1 MTLTT
6 LTTITTLT
14 PDKQLIT
21 MKILVLNCG
30 SSSIKY
36 ALYNMDDKS
45 VMTSGG
51 AERVGLDGAFVKV
64 KLPNGEKKTVM
75 HDIPEH
81 TEGVKFIFSLLTDPE
96 IGVINDLNEI
106 DAVGHRMV
114 HGGEKFNK
122 SVVLTD
128 EVLKTFEECI
138 DLAPLHNPANLKGV
152 KAVSELMPGLPQVG
166 VFDTAFHQTMPAHS
180 YLYAIPY
187 ELYEKYG
194 VRRYGFH
201 GTSHRY
207 VSKRVCDFLG
217 VNPADKKVIT
227 CHIGNGGSIAA
238 VDGGKCVDTS
248 MGLTPLEGLMMG
260 TRSGDIDGGAIT
272 FLEKKL
278 GLDADGMSNLLNKKS
293 GVLGITGIS
302 SDMREIESAN
312 DEGNERA
319 KLALDMYSYRIK
331 KYVGAYAAAM
341 GGCDII
347 VFTAGVGENQASM
360 REDVC
365 KNMEY
370 MGVKLDVEKN
380 KTIRGEEAIISTP
393 DSKVT
398 VCVIPTDEELM
409 IATDTMNLL

>member
-1 MTLTT
+1 
-6 LTTITTLT
+6 
-14 PDKQLIT
+14 

-36 ALYNMDDKS
+36 ALYNMETKE

-64 KLPNGEKKTVM
+64 KLANGEKKQIM

-96 IGVINDLNEI
+96 IGVIKDLKEI

-122 SVVLTD
+122 SVILTD
-128 EVLKTFEECI
+128 EVLKVFEECS

-166 VFDTAFHQTMPAHS
+166 VFDTAFHQTMPD
-180 YLYAIPY
+180 YAYMYAVPY
-187 ELYEKYG
+187 ELYEKYAI
-194 VRRYGFH
+194 RRYGFH

-207 VSKRVCDFLG
+207 VAKRVCDFLG
-217 VNPADKKVIT
+217 VNPEDKKIIT
-227 CHIGNGGSIAA
+227 CHIGNGASIAA

-248 MGLTPLEGLMMG
+248 MGLTPLEGVMMG
-260 TRSGDIDGGAIT
+260 TRSGDIDGGAVA
-272 FLEKKL
+272 FLQKKL
-278 GLDADGMSNLLNKKS
+278 GLDADGISNLLNKKS
-293 GVLGITGIS
+293 GVLGITELS
-302 SDMREIESAN
+302 SDMREVEAAC
-312 DEGNERA
+312 EKGEPKA
-319 KLALDMYSYRIK
+319 VLAMNMYNYRIK
-331 KYVGAYAAAM
+331 KYIGAYAAAM
-341 GGCDII
+341 GGVDII
-347 VFTAGVGENQASM
+347 VFTAGVGENQWST
-360 REDVC
+360 RQESCEGLEFLGIKIDKEVN
-365 KNMEY
+365 K
-370 MGVKLDVEKN
+370 GLRGVEK
-380 KTIRGEEAIISTP
+380 IISTD

-409 IATDTMNLL
+409 IATDTMELL

>member
-1 MTLTT
+1 
-6 LTTITTLT
+6 
-14 PDKQLIT
+14 

-36 ALYNMDDKS
+36 ALYDMDSKT

-64 KLPNGEKKTVM
+64 KLANGEKKQVM

-96 IGVINDLNEI
+96 IGVIKDLKEI

-122 SVVLTD
+122 SVLLTE
-128 EVLKTFEECI
+128 EVLKVFEECT

-152 KAVSELMPGLPQVG
+152 RAVQELMPGLPQVG
-166 VFDTAFHQTMPAHS
+166 VFDTAFHQTMPKEA
-180 YLYAIPY
+180 YMYAVPY

-207 VSKRVCDFLG
+207 VSQRVCEFLG
-217 VNPADKKVIT
+217 VKPEGKKIIT
-227 CHIGNGGSIAA
+227 CHIDNGASIAA
-238 VDGGKCVDTS
+238 VKDGKCIDTS

-272 FLEKKL
+272 FIQKKL

-293 GVLGITGIS
+293 GMLGITGIS
-302 SDMREIESAN
+302 SDMREIDAACE
-312 DEGNERA
+312 EGNERA
-319 KLALDMYSYRIK
+319 KLAIEMYNYRIR
-331 KYVGAYAAAM
+331 KYIGAYAAAM
-341 GGCDII
+341 DGCDII

-360 REDVC
+360 REKVC
-365 KNMEY
+365 EGLSF
-370 MGVKLDVEKN
+370 MGVKVDVEKN
-380 KTIRGEEAIISTP
+380 SGIHGEEAVISTP

-398 VCVIPTDEELM
+398 VVVIPTDEELM
-409 IATDTMNLL
+409 IATDTMALL

>member
-1 MTLTT
+1 
-6 LTTITTLT
+6 
-14 PDKQLIT
+14 

-51 AERVGLDGAFVKV
+51 AERVGLDNAFVKV
-64 KLPNGEKKTVM
+64 KLPDGEKRKVM

-96 IGVINDLNEI
+96 IGVIKNLKEI

-122 SVVLTD
+122 SVVLND
-128 EVLKTFEECI
+128 EVLKTFEECT

-152 KAVSELMPGLPQVG
+152 RAVSELMPGLPQVG

-180 YLYAIPY
+180 YLYAVPY

-207 VSKRVCDFLG
+207 VAQRVCDFLG
-217 VNPADKKVIT
+217 VDAAGKKVIT

-272 FLEKKL
+272 FIEKKL
-278 GLDADGMSNLLNKKS
+278 GLDADGMSDLLNKKS

-302 SDMREIESAN
+302 SDMREVEAAEA
-312 DEGNERA
+312 EGNERA
-319 KLALDMYSYRIK
+319 VLALDMYNYRIK
-331 KYVGAYAAAM
+331 KYVGAYTAAM

-347 VFTAGVGENQASM
+347 VFTAGVGENQVGM
-360 REDVC
+360 REAVC
-365 KNMEY
+365 AGMEY

-380 KTIRGEEAIISTP
+380 KTVRGEEAVISTP

-409 IATDTMNLL
+409 IATDTMNLLKE

>member
-1 MTLTT
+1 
-6 LTTITTLT
+6 
-14 PDKQLIT
+14 

-36 ALYNMDDKS
+36 ALYDMDSKT

-64 KLPNGEKKTVM
+64 KLANGEKKQVM

-96 IGVINDLNEI
+96 IGVIKDLKEI

-122 SVVLTD
+122 SVLLTE
-128 EVLKTFEECI
+128 EVLKVFEECT

-152 KAVSELMPGLPQVG
+152 RAVQELMPGLPQVG
-166 VFDTAFHQTMPAHS
+166 VFDTAFHQTMPKEA
-180 YLYAIPY
+180 YMYAVPY

-207 VSKRVCDFLG
+207 VSQRVCEFLG
-217 VNPADKKVIT
+217 VKPEGKKIIT
-227 CHIGNGGSIAA
+227 CHIGNGASIAA
-238 VDGGKCVDTS
+238 VKDGKCIDTS

-272 FLEKKL
+272 FIQKKL

-293 GVLGITGIS
+293 GMLGITGIS
-302 SDMREIESAN
+302 SDMREIDAACE
-312 DEGNERA
+312 EGNERA
-319 KLALDMYSYRIK
+319 KLAIEMYNYRIR
-331 KYVGAYAAAM
+331 KYIGAYAAAM
-341 GGCDII
+341 DGCDII

-360 REDVC
+360 REKVC
-365 KNMEY
+365 EGLSF
-370 MGVKLDVEKN
+370 MGVKIDVEKN
-380 KTIRGEEAIISTP
+380 SGIHGEEAVISTP

-398 VCVIPTDEELM
+398 VVVIPTDEELM
-409 IATDTMNLL
+409 IATDTMALL

>member
-1 MTLTT
+1 
-6 LTTITTLT
+6 
-14 PDKQLIT
+14 

-64 KLPNGEKKTVM
+64 KLANGEKKQIM

-96 IGVINDLNEI
+96 IGVIKDLSEI

-122 SVVLTD
+122 SVVLND
-128 EVLKTFEECI
+128 EVLRVFEECS

-152 KAVSELMPGLPQVG
+152 RAVSELMPGLPQVG
-166 VFDTAFHQTMPAHS
+166 VFDTAFHQTMPKKA
-180 YLYAIPY
+180 YMYAIPY

-207 VSKRVCDFLG
+207 VAQRVCDFLG
-217 VNPADKKVIT
+217 VKAEEKKVIT
-227 CHIGNGGSIAA
+227 CHVGNGGSIAA
-238 VDGGKCVDTS
+238 VLNGKCIDTS

-272 FLEKKL
+272 FIEKKL

-293 GVLGITGIS
+293 GVAGITDGM
-302 SDMREIESAN
+302 SDMRDVENAAN
-312 DEGNERA
+312 EGNERA
-319 KLALDMYSYRIK
+319 QLALDMYFYRIK
-331 KYVGAYAAAM
+331 KYIGAYAAAM
-341 GGCDII
+341 DGVDII
-347 VFTAGVGENQASM
+347 VFTAGVGENQIGM
-360 REDVC
+360 REDIC
-365 KNMEY
+365 KGLGY
-370 MGVKLDVEKN
+370 LGVKFDAEKN
-380 KTIRGEEAIISTP
+380 NVRGQEAIISAD

>member
-1 MTLTT
+1 
-6 LTTITTLT
+6 
-14 PDKQLIT
+14 

-36 ALYNMDDKS
+36 ALYNMDTKE

-64 KLPNGEKKTVM
+64 KLANGEKKQIM

-96 IGVINDLNEI
+96 IGVIKDLSEI

-122 SVVLTD
+122 SVLLTD
-128 EVLKTFEECI
+128 EVLKVFEECS

-152 KAVSELMPGLPQVG
+152 NAVSELMPGLPQVG
-166 VFDTAFHQTMPAHS
+166 VFDTAFHQTMPDYA
-180 YLYAIPY
+180 YMYAIPY

-194 VRRYGFH
+194 IRRYGFH

-207 VSKRVCDFLG
+207 VAQRVCDFLG
-217 VNPADKKVIT
+217 VNPAEKKIIT
-227 CHIGNGGSIAA
+227 CHIGNGASIAA

-248 MGLTPLEGLMMG
+248 MGLTPLEGVMMG
-260 TRSGDIDGGAIT
+260 TRSGDIDGGAVSFIQ
-272 FLEKKL
+272 KKL
-278 GLDADGMSNLLNKKS
+278 GLDADCISDLLNKKS
-293 GVLGITGIS
+293 GVLGVTELS
-302 SDMREIESAN
+302 SDMREVDAACEKG
-312 DEGNERA
+312 DEKA
-319 KLALDMYSYRIK
+319 ILAMKMYNYRIK
-331 KYVGAYAAAM
+331 KYIGAYAAAM
-341 GGCDII
+341 GGVDII
-347 VFTAGVGENQASM
+347 VFTAGVGENQWST
-360 REDVC
+360 REEAC
-365 KNMEY
+365 EGLEFI
-370 MGVKLDVEKN
+370 GVKIDKELNKGLRGVEKV
-380 KTIRGEEAIISTP
+380 ISTA

-398 VCVIPTDEELM
+398 VCIIPTDEELM

>member
-1 MTLTT
+1 
-6 LTTITTLT
+6 
-14 PDKQLIT
+14 

-64 KLPNGEKKTVM
+64 KLANGEKKQIM

-96 IGVINDLNEI
+96 IGVIKDLSEI

-122 SVVLTD
+122 SVVLND
-128 EVLKTFEECI
+128 EVLKVFEECI

-152 KAVSELMPGLPQVG
+152 KAVSELMPNLPQVG
-166 VFDTAFHQTMPAHS
+166 VFDTAFHQTMPAKA
-180 YLYAIPY
+180 YMYAVPY
-187 ELYEKYG
+187 ELYEQYG

-217 VNPADKKVIT
+217 VNPEDKKIIT
-227 CHIGNGGSIAA
+227 CHIGNGASIAA
-238 VDGGKCVDTS
+238 VDCGKCVDTT
-248 MGLTPLEGLMMG
+248 MGLTPLEGVMMG
-260 TRSGDIDGGAIT
+260 TRSGDIDGGAIS
-272 FLEKKL
+272 FLQKKL
-278 GLDADGMSNLLNKKS
+278 GLDADGISDLLNKKS
-293 GVLGITGIS
+293 GVQGITGIS
-302 SDMREIESAN
+302 SDMREVEAA
-312 DEGNERA
+312 EKAGNERA
-319 KLALDMYSYRIK
+319 ILAMEMYNYRIK
-331 KYVGAYAAAM
+331 KYIGAYAAAM

-347 VFTAGVGENQASM
+347 VFTAGVGENQAGM
-360 REDVC
+360 RAGVC
-365 KNMEY
+365 EGMEW
-370 MGVKLDVEKN
+370 MGVKLDEAANAV
-380 KTIRGEEAIISTP
+380 RGEETIISTP

-398 VCVIPTDEELM
+398 VVVIPTDEELM
-409 IATDTMNLL
+409 IASDTMNLL